1 MRSILLAAVLT
12 ASTVAGPARADDG
25 WRVSGFGTIGAVLT
39 SDSEASLFRT
49 GISTPS
55 RQGLD
60 FGPDSILGLQLNR
73 QIGNGADLTAQ
84 VIVREDQSSHVE
96 PRLAWAFARFT
107 PLADLEVRVGRL
119 RSPFFMYSD
128 SVWINFANI
137 WIRPPQEVYG
147 LNPFTDLDGADL
159 MWRTQIAEID
169 LELRPFIGRSILS
182 LPKRKAELERIYGL
196 NLTAHLGDWSF
207 FLGHAESPFGL
218 PWGDAV
224 FTSLDAALRRSPFAS
239 VAGELSGDNGYAR
252 FDAIGFQWD
261 SSDYLFSAE
270 YARRAVNRYIPS
282 AHGWHITLAR
292 RFGVLAPYVMLAGQ
306 IEDEPVTDA
315 DLSAIPP
322 LQAGLDAFLES
333 RNTAQRSASVGVR
346 WDFHRNAALK
356 VELTHA
362 HLDDRSWGSF
372 SQTGTDGFVSLGG
385 RRINVLGM
393 SIDLSF

>member
-1 MRSILLAAVLT
+1 MKSALLSLAILACAA
-12 ASTVAGPARADDG
+12 AGPARADDG

-159 MWRTQIAEID
+159 MWRSRFGETD
-169 LELRPFIGRSILS
+169 LELRPFVGRSILS
-182 LPKRKAELERIYGL
+182 LPRRKAELSRIYGL
-196 NLTAHLGDWSF
+196 NLTAHYGDWSLF
-207 FLGHAESPFGL
+207 MGHAESPFGL
-218 PWGDAV
+218 PWGDEI
-224 FTSLDAALRRSPFAS
+224 FTSLNAALRRSPFSS
-239 VAGELSGDNGYAR
+239 VADELSGEDGYAR
-252 FDAIGFQWD
+252 FDAIGVQWD
-261 SSDYLFSAE
+261 NLDYLFSAE
-270 YARRAVNRYIPS
+270 YARRSVNRYITS

-292 RFGVLAPYVMLAGQ
+292 RLGVVAPYLMLARQ
-306 IEDEPVTDA
+306 IEDEAVTDA
-315 DLSAIPP
+315 NLSAIPP
-322 LQAGLDAFLES
+322 LQSGLNAFLES
-333 RNTAQRSASVGVR
+333 RNTAQRSVSVGLR
-346 WDFHRNAALK
+346 WDFHRNAAYK
-356 VELTHA
+356 VEMTHA
-362 HLDDRSWGSF
+362 HIDNRSWGSF
-372 SQTGTDGFVSLGG
+372 SQVSDQGFLSLGG
-385 RRINVLGM
+385 RHVNVLGM